1 MRRVL
6 TCGIE
11 ALNELC
17 RGACRKRAWRRARH
31 LRRGRH
37 GKQYQCEEDI
47 AHESHSSIEQ
57 HAGQL
62 RTLLIYLPFISIG
75 YRGGRGNV
83 TMLKRY
89 VMVICAV
96 IAAVTPAAA
105 WPALQEDSAPACKPA
120 GSMMRLAGLPEASGL
135 VASRVTPGR
144 LWAHNDS
151 GKPEIFALDAKGT
164 VTGSVSIS
172 GAALEDW
179 EALASGACGNGTCLY
194 IGDIGDNNG
203 KRGEIIIYRVPEPA
217 KAGGSAQVDGV
228 FRASYPDGA
237 HDAEA
242 LLAAPDG
249 TLYIVTKGDT
259 GHVAL
264 YRFPRELRAGTTM
277 RLERV
282 GAPLSKGE
290 PAAGRA
296 NHRRRDFFRRRMGRA
311 TDARGAD
318 VLSRGRVSQRR
329 LSRSPARGFEVPRRA
344 AGGSGRLRAVEQHG
358 VCRWRRR
365 R

>member
-1 MRRVL
+1 MLMRCLMV
-6 TCGIE
+6 TCSVI
-11 ALNELC
+11 
-17 RGACRKRAWRRARH
+17 
-31 LRRGRH
+31 
-37 GKQYQCEEDI
+37 
-47 AHESHSSIEQ
+47 S
-57 HAGQL
+57 AG
-62 RTLLIYLPFISIG
+62 
-75 YRGGRGNV
+75 
-83 TMLKRY
+83 M
-89 VMVICAV
+89 
-96 IAAVTPAAA
+96 PAAA
-105 WPALQEDSAPACKPA
+105 WPAFQENSAPACKPA

-151 GKPEIFALDAKGT
+151 GKPEIFAIDAKGT
-164 VTGSVSIS
+164 VMGTVSIS

-217 KAGGSAQVDGV
+217 KTGGSAQVDGV

-249 TLYIVTKGDT
+249 TLYIVTKGDAS
-259 GHVAL
+259 HVAL

-282 GAPLSKGE
+282 GVPLSKGE
-290 PAAGRA
+290 PAQ
-296 NHRRRDFFRRRMGRA
+296 
-311 TDARGAD
+311 DARITDGAISSD
-318 VLSRGRVSQRR
+318 GEWVVLRTRAALTFYRAAEFLKGDFREARRVDLKPLGEPQGEAVAFGPSHNAVYVAGEGGGKSQPGTLAVLSC
-329 LSRSPARGFEVPRRA
+329 AK
-344 AGGSGRLRAVEQHG
+344 
-358 VCRWRRR
+358 
-365 R
+365 

>member
-1 MRRVL
+1 
-6 TCGIE
+6 
-11 ALNELC
+11 
-17 RGACRKRAWRRARH
+17 
-31 LRRGRH
+31 
-37 GKQYQCEEDI
+37 
-47 AHESHSSIEQ
+47 
-57 HAGQL
+57 
-62 RTLLIYLPFISIG
+62 
-75 YRGGRGNV
+75 
-83 TMLKRY
+83 MLKRC
-89 VMVICAV
+89 VTVSWTVIGL
-96 IAAVTPAAA
+96 IAPATG
-105 WPALQEDSAPACKPA
+105 WPASQANPAPTCQPA
-120 GSMMRLAGLPEASGL
+120 GSMMRLSELPEASGL

-164 VTGSVSIS
+164 VAGRVAIA

-179 EALASGACGNGTCLY
+179 EALASSVCGNGACLY

-203 KRGEIIIYRVPEPA
+203 KRSEIIVYRVPEPA

-264 YRFPRELRAGTTM
+264 YRFPQQLSAGATM

-290 PAAGRA
+290 PAA
-296 NHRRRDFFRRRMGRA
+296 
-311 TDARGAD
+311 DARITDGAMSSD
-318 VLSRGRVSQRR
+318 GEWVVLRTRMALTFYRSAEFLKGDFREARRVDLQTLGEPQGEAVAFGPSSNTVYVAGEGGGKSQPGTLAVLSC
-329 LSRSPARGFEVPRRA
+329 AR
-344 AGGSGRLRAVEQHG
+344 
-358 VCRWRRR
+358 
-365 R
+365 

>member
-1 MRRVL
+1 MR
-6 TCGIE
+6 
-11 ALNELC
+11 AN
-17 RGACRKRAWRRARH
+17 WRTH
-31 LRRGRH
+31 
-37 GKQYQCEEDI
+37 
-47 AHESHSSIEQ
+47 
-57 HAGQL
+57 
-62 RTLLIYLPFISIG
+62 IYRPFISID

-83 TMLKRY
+83 TMLMRC
-89 VMVICAV
+89 VMVTCAV
-96 IAAVTPAAA
+96 ILVVMPATV
-105 WPALQEDSAPACKPA
+105 WPASQADSAPACKPA

-151 GKPEIFALDAKGT
+151 GKPELFALDAKGT

-179 EALASGACGNGTCLY
+179 EALASGSCGKGTCLY
-194 IGDIGDNNG
+194 IADIGDNNG
-203 KRGEIIIYRVPEPA
+203 KRSEIIIYRVPEPA

-264 YRFPRELRAGTTM
+264 YRFPQQLRAGTAM

-290 PAAGRA
+290 PAQNARITDGAISSDGEWVVLRTRAALTFYRAAEFLKGDFREARSVDLAPLGEPQGEAVAFGPSNNTLYVAGE
-296 NHRRRDFFRRRMGRA
+296 GGGQSQPG
-311 TDARGAD
+311 TLS
-318 VLSRGRVSQRR
+318 VLSC
-329 LSRSPARGFEVPRRA
+329 AR
-344 AGGSGRLRAVEQHG
+344 
-358 VCRWRRR
+358 
-365 R
+365 